1 LYDEE
6 LKGSAPSKSPPPQAE
21 RLANTQNLII
31 EAHSAKVTLQL
42 MKLKSEILNP
52 KSKIG
57 SSLPVMEH
65 FYTLQGEG
73 FHQGK
78 AAYFIRLGGC
88 DVGCV
93 WCDVKDS
100 WDAEKHPKLTIES
113 LKLKVKE
120 TPAEIVVITGGEPL
134 MHDLDELTNELQAAG
149 LRTNIETSGAHSLS
163 GSWDWICLSPKK
175 FKAPLPGIIPLANEL
190 KIVVFNKSDF
200 DWAEKYAALVSPS
213 CKLFLQP
220 EWDKA
225 AEITPLIIEY
235 IKAHPQWE
243 LSLQIHKYINV
254 P

>member
-1 LYDEE
+1 MNSET
-6 LKGSAPSKSPPPQAE
+6 KNQ
-21 RLANTQNLII
+21 
-31 EAHSAKVTLQL
+31 
-42 MKLKSEILNP
+42 KLEIDA
-52 KSKIG
+52 
-57 SSLPVMEH
+57 SLPVMEH

-100 WDAEKHPKLTIES
+100 WDAEKHPKLKVES

-134 MHDLDELTNELQAAG
+134 MHNLDELTKELQSAG
-149 LRTNIETSGAHSLS
+149 LKTNIETSGAHPLS

-175 FKAPLPGIIPLANEL
+175 FKAPLPEIIPLANEL
-190 KIVVFNKSDF
+190 KIVVFSKSDF
-200 DWAEKYAALVSPS
+200 DWAEKYAALVSPT

-225 AEITPLIIEY
+225 AEITPLIIDY
-235 IKAHPQWE
+235 IKANPKWE